1 MQSPA
6 SGQTRSSLAT
16 GIRKQSMTMRNA
28 RSRRVA
34 NTLPTSKL
42 LWLEAPPPLDLI
54 DRMMSI
60 HGDRANPYTLWVA
73 AYDLLGEKL
82 A

>member
-1 MQSPA
+1 LD
-6 SGQTRSSLAT
+6 RSS
-16 GIRKQSMTMRNA
+16 
-28 RSRRVA
+28 
-34 NTLPTSKL
+34 
-42 LWLEAPPPLDLI
+42 APPELI

-73 AYDLLGEKL
+73 AYDLLGNKP